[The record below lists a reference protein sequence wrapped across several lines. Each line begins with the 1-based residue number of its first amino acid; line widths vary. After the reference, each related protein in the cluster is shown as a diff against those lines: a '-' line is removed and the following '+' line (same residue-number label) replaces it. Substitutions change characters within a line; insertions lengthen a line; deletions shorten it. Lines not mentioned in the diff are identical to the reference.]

1 MKTSDQD
8 KFESGPQHGHSEPLI
23 DESVNNTDSNNGTVI
38 SEDLRAEALD
48 VMPDIGR
55 RV

>member
-8 KFESGPQHGHSEPLI
+8 KFESGPQHGHNEPLI
-23 DESVNNTDSNNGTVI
+23 DESVNNTDNNNETII
-38 SEDLRAEALD
+38 SEDLRIEALD
-48 VMPDIGR
+48 EMPDIGR

>member
-8 KFESGPQHGHSEPLI
+8 KFESGPQHPHDEPLI
-23 DESVNNTDSNNGTVI
+23 DESLNYTHKNNDSVI
-38 SEDLRAEALD
+38 SEDLLAEAQD
-48 VMPDIGR
+48 EMPDIGR